1 MSPVRKFWPMRLF
14 EATSVLLF
22 FLQALRIIFSV
33 LFGTIYDQVFLGPID
48 AWLFASNFLVLVA
61 LLAPSLAPRPSGRS
75 WLAVCA
81 VLSGL
86 GRVALSINDPQV
98 RYWGALVVL
107 ASGGL
112 YLAGSLAAV
121 RR

>member
-33 LFGTIYDQVFLGPID
+33 LFGIIYDQVSLGPID
-48 AWLFASNFLVLVA
+48 AWLFASNLLVLLP
-61 LLAPSLAPRPSGRS
+61 LLAPALAPRVPGRG
-75 WLAVCA
+75 WLAIFA

-86 GRVALSINDPQV
+86 GRGAPSIKHQQAPLP
-98 RYWGALVVL
+98 GA
-107 ASGGL
+107 
-112 YLAGSLAAV
+112 
-121 RR
+121 